1 MKKRKIIAITG
12 YRNYELGIFQAKDPK
27 LAILYKFI
35 KHSLRQLIDNG
46 AQWFI
51 IGGNLGVEL
60 WSAQMA
66 FELQNEGY
74 DIRIGVL
81 LPFQNF
87 GENWQGYNQ
96 QTFEEVIQQA
106 DYLNFVSQKTYSDPS
121 QLRNHTQFIVSHA
134 DVMWAIY
141 DKEFPGKSHYLLKE
155 WERTGKELIL
165 NSMDDLQS
173 FANDIF
179 EER

>member
-1 MKKRKIIAITG
+1 
-12 YRNYELGIFQAKDPK
+12 
-27 LAILYKFI
+27 
-35 KHSLRQLIDNG
+35 
-46 AQWFI
+46 
-51 IGGNLGVEL
+51 
-60 WSAQMA
+60 MA
-66 FELQNEGY
+66 FELKNEGY
-74 DIRIGVL
+74 DIQIGVL

-121 QLRNHTQFIVSHA
+121 QLRNHSQFIVSHA

-141 DKEFPGKSHYLLKE
+141 DKEFPGKSQYLLKE
-155 WERTGKELIL
+155 WEQTGKELIL

-173 FANDIF
+173 FANDLF
-179 EER
+179 EEG

>member
-12 YRNYELGIFQAKDPK
+12 YRNYELWIFQAKDPK

-60 WSAQMA
+60 WGAQMA
-66 FELQNEGY
+66 FELKNEGY
-74 DIRIGVL
+74 DIQVGVL

-106 DYLNFVSQKTYSDPS
+106 DYLNFVSQKPYSDPS
-121 QLRNHTQFIVSHA
+121 QLRNHSQFIVSHA

-141 DKEFPGKSHYLLKE
+141 DKEFPGKSQYLLKE
-155 WERTGKELIL
+155 WEQTGKELIL

-173 FANDIF
+173 FANDLF
-179 EER
+179 EEG